1 MFNLRQGLAWC
12 TTRLAS
18 DAFESFALGSCLT
31 LALVLVWNLLRP
43 TDVVELHVLEVA
55 RQTLYGSPLPP

>member
-18 DAFESFALGSCLT
+18 DAFASFTLGSSLT
-31 LALVLVWNLLRP
+31 LALVLLWNLLQP
-43 TDVVELHVLEVA
+43 TYVVERHVLEVA
-55 RQTLYGSPLPP
+55 RQALHGNPLPP